1 MKISIDTLPLWDA
14 FKQADICPFCQLEGR
29 MEALFI
35 DTYLGESVMEPD
47 VRVEVNAKGFCPTH
61 YRLLFQQ
68 KTSKLGLALMTH
80 THLKETIGEL
90 GRGMDALTRQLD
102 GADTLVKRAAGS
114 RDLGAAL
121 RELAEETGR
130 RAAACA
136 VCERVEQHMRRYFET
151 AYSMWERDSDFR
163 KLFGQCRGFC
173 LPHWG
178 RQLEATRGLVVGK
191 KQAEFIRLLVGME
204 KKALSELEK
213 DLEWFTRKFDYRN
226 TDKPWGN
233 SKDALPRA
241 INMLEGHTCP
251 SSSDIR
257 PA

>member
-14 FKQADICPFCQLEGR
+14 FRETGDCPHCRLQER
-29 MEALFI
+29 MEAQFI

-47 VRVEVNAKGFCPTH
+47 VRVEVNAKGFCPRH
-61 YRLLFQQ
+61 YALLFQQ

-80 THLKETIGEL
+80 THLKETISALE
-90 GRGMDALTRQLD
+90 RDTDALTKQLD
-102 GADTLVKRAAGS
+102 AADTPVKRAAGARS
-114 RDLGAAL
+114 LDASLKELSESAA
-121 RELAEETGR
+121 R
-130 RAAACA
+130 RALSCA
-136 VCERVEQHMRRYFET
+136 VCERVELHMARYFET
-151 AYSMWERDSDFR
+151 AYSMWEHDSDFR
-163 KLFGQCRGFC
+163 RLFEQTPGFC

-178 RQLEATRGLVVGK
+178 KQLEACKGVLGGK
-191 KQAEFIRLLVGME
+191 KKQEFIRLMVDME

-241 INMLEGHTCP
+241 INVLEGK
-251 SSSDIR
+251 IVGNE
-257 PA
+257 